1 MDPQEKYFVPDSKK
15 NKIKKILFKALSFF
29 RSLFLLR
36 SKRSNIKSKYKNLA
50 LIGLIVVAIGA
61 AGFFYF
67 KYQEMA
73 GKARNILGSDSQK
86 TDEASKVID
95 KVRKLTDLPD
105 EVPTVATVTD
115 VNSLSGQPFFSKAQ
129 NGDKVLI
136 FTGAKRAILYRPST
150 NKIIEIG
157 PVNLPTPTPSIA
169 PIIIENGEDEVTPS
183 ISPLPSI
190 SPINTPIPSP
200 ITSP

>member
-1 MDPQEKYFVPDSKK
+1 MDPQGNYLVPDSRK
-15 NKIKKILFKALSFF
+15 NKFKRILFKPSSKF
-29 RSLFLLR
+29 RNLKSGGKFKSL
-36 SKRSNIKSKYKNLA
+36 
-50 LIGLIVVAIGA
+50 GLIVLISIAIGI

-67 KYQEMA
+67 KYQDVES
-73 GKARNILGSDSQK
+73 KARNILGSDNQK
-86 TDEASKVID
+86 VDEASDVIE

-115 VNSLSGQPFFSKAQ
+115 VNSLSGQPFFAKAQ

-157 PVNLPTPTPSIA
+157 PVNLPT
-169 PIIIENGEDEVTPS
+169 
-183 ISPLPSI
+183 
-190 SPINTPIPSP
+190 NTPIPTRTPIVIEGEEEDELTPTISP
-200 ITSP
+200 TSSPTLTPSPTPAP